1 MKVKL
6 AYGRT
11 SLEVTLPVER
21 VVKCLAF
28 RNMPPLELPT
38 AELIGALHVPIDS
51 PSLRELALGKQSA
64 CVVISDI
71 TRPVPNEVVLP
82 PILQILEE
90 AGIPCEK
97 VLILVATGL
106 HRPSTP
112 QERVEMCG
120 TEIVERYRIED
131 HHAECRN
138 EHTYLGD
145 SPRGVPVWIDLR
157 YLDAELKIVTGL
169 IESHFMAGFSG
180 GRKAICPGIC
190 GEETI
195 AEWHKPRFLEHK
207 NAKTGQLHNNPVHEE
222 GTWIAR
228 KAGCDFLVNVVL
240 NSERRIV
247 GIVAGDMERAYEHG
261 VEIARELV
269 VDTLPEPVDIVVT
282 SGGGWPLDQTWY
294 QTIKGI
300 VTALDILKPGGTI
313 IIASSCAEGLGCTQF
328 DEIATKFPTIDDFM
342 TAILNDEFFVIN
354 QWQLEELGKV
364 LRKGRVVVVT
374 DAISSE
380 TLKRMYVESAPTVE
394 QAVQDALVR
403 YGETAKIAVLP
414 DGPYVLAQIMAS
426 DR

>member
-1 MKVKL
+1 MKTKL

-11 SLEVTLPVER
+11 QLEVTLPDDR
-21 VVKCLAF
+21 VAKCLTF
-28 RNMPPLELPT
+28 RDMPPLELPT
-38 AELIGALHVPIDS
+38 AELNGMLHVPVDS
-51 PSLRELALGKQSA
+51 SALRLLALGKQSA
-64 CVVISDI
+64 CIIISDI
-71 TRPVPNEVVLP
+71 TRPVPNEVILP
-82 PILQILEE
+82 PILQTLED
-90 AGIPCEK
+90 AGVLREN

-112 QERVEMCG
+112 EERIEMCG
-120 TEIVERYRIED
+120 EEIVAKYRIED
-131 HHAECRN
+131 HHAENLN

-145 SPRGVPVWIDLR
+145 SPRGVPVWIDSR
-157 YLDAELKIVTGL
+157 YLDAELKIITGL

-190 GEETI
+190 AKETI
-195 AEWHKPRFLEHK
+195 AEWHKPRFLEHE
-207 NAKTGQLHNNPVHEE
+207 NAKVGQLGDNPVHEE
-222 GTWIAR
+222 GTWIAK

-240 NSERRIV
+240 NSERQIV
-247 GIVAGDMERAYEHG
+247 SIVAGNMETAYQRG

-282 SGGGWPLDQTWY
+282 SGGGYPLDQTWY

-328 DEIATKFPTIDDFM
+328 DEIAAKFPTIDDFM
-342 TAILNDEFFVIN
+342 TAICNDEFFVIN

-374 DAISSE
+374 DAIASE
-380 TLKRMYVESAPTVE
+380 TIKRMYVESAPTVE
-394 QAVQDALVR
+394 QAVQEALAR

-414 DGPYVLAQIMAS
+414 DGPYVLAQVS
-426 DR
+426 G

>member
-11 SLEVTLPVER
+11 HLEVTLPDDR
-21 VVKCLAF
+21 VAKCMAF
-28 RNMPPLELPT
+28 KDMPPLELPT
-38 AELIGALHVPIDS
+38 AELNGMLHVPVNS
-51 PSLRELALGKQSA
+51 SALRKLALGKQSA

-71 TRPVPNEVVLP
+71 TRPVPNEVILP
-82 PILQILEE
+82 PILQTLED
-90 AGIPCEK
+90 AGVPREK

-112 QERVEMCG
+112 EERIEMCG
-120 TEIVERYRIED
+120 EEIVAKYRIED
-131 HHAECRN
+131 HHAEIRN

-145 SPRGVPVWIDLR
+145 SPRGVPVWIDSR
-157 YLDAELKIVTGL
+157 YLDAELKIITGL

-190 GEETI
+190 GKETI
-195 AEWHKPRFLEHK
+195 AEWHKPRFLEHE
-207 NAKTGQLHNNPVHEE
+207 NAKTGQIADNPVHEE
-222 GTWIAR
+222 GTWIAKR
-228 KAGCDFLVNVVL
+228 AGCDFLVNVVL
-240 NSERRIV
+240 NSERQIV
-247 GIVAGDMERAYEHG
+247 GIVAGDMETAYEHG
-261 VEIARELV
+261 VEIARKLV

-282 SGGGWPLDQTWY
+282 SGGGYPLDQTWY

-328 DEIATKFPTIDDFM
+328 DEITAKFPTIDDFM

-374 DAISSE
+374 DSLRPE
-380 TLKRMYVESAPTVE
+380 TLKRMYVESSPTVE
-394 QAVQDALVR
+394 QAVKEALAH

-414 DGPYVLAQIMAS
+414 DGPYVLAQLV
-426 DR
+426 